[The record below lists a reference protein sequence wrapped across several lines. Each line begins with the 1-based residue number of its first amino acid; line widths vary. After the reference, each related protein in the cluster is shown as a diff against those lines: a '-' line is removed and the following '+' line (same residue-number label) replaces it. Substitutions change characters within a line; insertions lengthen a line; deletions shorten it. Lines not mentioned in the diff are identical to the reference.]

1 MQADAGRTVQVD
13 ARIYRPAGAARAPQ
27 SAHAGVPR
35 VRAAAVSHAY
45 LYDPSSWSMTRARL
59 LQRSRALIIGAAVL
73 ALAVLGGVL
82 IALLGSGGP
91 ARPSPRHIQIPLHQ
105 LGTCHSG
112 LQCSNSDAPRF
123 FSPSSVWN
131 APLPADAPFDPN
143 SSAVVANLLHQ
154 EVTESLGIAT
164 TSYGVPIYTVSENQP
179 LVHITLDQGPAQAD
193 LQNAFDAVPLPANAK
208 PAAGTD
214 GNLAVYQ
221 PSTNTMWEFW
231 RLSKQ
236 ADGWHA
242 QWGGRMPNVS
252 NNPGYYQN
260 VVSPSGTVL
269 ERASWGTTAASF
281 PLVAGV
287 MTIAELRSGVIPH
300 ALGLAITNTCG
311 GVWAWPAQRTDGVT
325 PEPCVPEGA
334 HFRLDPNLNLASLHL
349 GHFALMMAQAA
360 QTYGIIINNRS
371 DGFTFR
377 GEDPTQYEAEYG
389 YNPYNGPDGQLGS
402 PGALFDQWPSQI
414 LEQFPWSHL
423 ELLQMDLRTQPN
435 TTPVTEASASG

>member
-1 MQADAGRTVQVD
+1 MQA
-13 ARIYRPAGAARAPQ
+13 
-27 SAHAGVPR
+27 
-35 VRAAAVSHAY
+35 
-45 LYDPSSWSMTRARL
+45 
-59 LQRSRALIIGAAVL
+59 
-73 ALAVLGGVL
+73 
-82 IALLGSGGP
+82 
-91 ARPSPRHIQIPLHQ
+91 PLHH
-105 LGTCHSG
+105 LGTCRSG
-112 LQCSNSDAPRF
+112 LQCSKSEVARF

-131 APLPADAPFDPN
+131 APLAADAPLDAN

-154 EVTESLGIAT
+154 EATESLGIAT
-164 TSYGVPIYTVSENQP
+164 TSYGVPIYTVSANQP
-179 LVHITLDQGPAQAD
+179 PVHITLDQGPAQAD
-193 LQNAFDAVPLPANAK
+193 LQDAFDAVPLPANAK

-287 MTIAELRSGVIPH
+287 MTIAELQSGVIPH

-311 GVWAWPAQRTDGVT
+311 GVWAWPAQRTDGVS

-334 HFRLDPNLNLASLHL
+334 HFRLDPKLNLASLHL

-377 GEDPTQYEAEYG
+377 GEDPTQYEAEHG
-389 YNPYNGPDGQLGS
+389 YNPYGGPDGQPGS

-414 LEQFPWSHL
+414 LEQFPWNHL
-423 ELLQMDLRTQPN
+423 ELLKMDLRAQPN
-435 TTPVTEASASG
+435 TTAVTEASASG

>member
-1 MQADAGRTVQVD
+1 MMLNHLAPGNSARLAATIALISLVFAPCSLAEARHRGCDHKRHHDATCTGHEARRRHATGRKK
-13 ARIYRPAGAARAPQ
+13 AKPEGSLGQ
-27 SAHAGVPR
+27 SSASSTTTRQPGVPTTS
-35 VRAAAVSHAY
+35 A
-45 LYDPSSWSMTRARL
+45 DPLFPPNSVPVTSAD
-59 LQRSRALIIGAAVL
+59 
-73 ALAVLGGVL
+73 
-82 IALLGSGGP
+82 
-91 ARPSPRHIQIPLHQ
+91 PLFPP
-105 LGTCHSG
+105 
-112 LQCSNSDAPRF
+112 NSVPVTSADPL

-193 LQNAFDAVPLPANAK
+193 LQDAFDAVPLPANAK

-423 ELLQMDLRTQPN
+423 ELLQMDLQSQAD
-435 TTPVTEASASG
+435 TTPVVEP